1 MRGILPAL
9 MTGYDADGEVDT
21 RATQALVDHLLHA
34 GVHGLFVGGTSAEGV
49 AQSVAE
55 REHLLSASIG
65 HVAGAVPVVAHVG
78 TLATRTTVELAR
90 HAQRSGAAAVAAVTP
105 FYFELNDAAL
115 ADHYRA
121 LHAAVD
127 VPVYLYHIPSL
138 TGRSL
143 ESAWIL
149 DLAHEGVIA
158 GMKYSADD
166 LEFLRQVTT
175 HAPEGF
181 VVHNG
186 ADDVLM
192 DGLLSG
198 AVGGVGS
205 SYNVMPEL
213 YVALFEAV
221 REGRTDDARAAQ
233 NAANAVLATLRNYNF
248 LAFLREVL
256 HLQGIDLG
264 VSRRPLPALTEAER
278 ADITAWLDTA
288 PAAVVARATPD
299 RAAAVRQTRRLPDQ

>member
-1 MRGILPAL
+1 MRGIFPAL
-9 MTGYDADGEVDT
+9 MTGYDADGEIDSG
-21 RATQALVDHLLHA
+21 ATCALVDHLLHA

-55 REHLLSASIG
+55 RKLLLSATIG
-65 HVAGAVPVVAHVG
+65 HVAGAVPVIAHVG

-90 HAQRSGAAAVAAVTP
+90 HAQKSGAAAVAAVTP
-105 FYFELNDAAL
+105 FYFELDDAAL

-121 LHAAVD
+121 VHAAVD

-143 ESAWIL
+143 DSAWIL
-149 DLAHEGVIA
+149 DLAHDGVIA
-158 GMKYSADD
+158 GMKYSAAD
-166 LEFLRQVTT
+166 LDFLRKVTA

-181 VVHNG
+181 VVYNG

-198 AVGGVGS
+198 AAGGVGS

-213 YVALFEAV
+213 YVDLFHGVE
-221 REGRTDDARAAQ
+221 EGRTDDARAAQ
-233 NAANAVLATLRNYNF
+233 NAANAVLQTLERYNF

-256 HLQGIDLG
+256 HLRGIDLG
-264 VSRRPLPALTEAER
+264 ASRRPLPALTEAER
-278 ADITAWLDTA
+278 ADIKAWLDTA
-288 PAAVVARATPD
+288 PAAVVARATSD
-299 RAAAVRQTRRLPDQ
+299 RAAAVRQTRRFPDQ